1 MILRIT
7 LPRLALFVAGAIAGA
22 LGATSFIFGMV
33 TLPISY

>member
-1 MILRIT
+1 MILHLT
-7 LPRLALFVAGAIAGA
+7 LPRLAFFVAGAIAGA